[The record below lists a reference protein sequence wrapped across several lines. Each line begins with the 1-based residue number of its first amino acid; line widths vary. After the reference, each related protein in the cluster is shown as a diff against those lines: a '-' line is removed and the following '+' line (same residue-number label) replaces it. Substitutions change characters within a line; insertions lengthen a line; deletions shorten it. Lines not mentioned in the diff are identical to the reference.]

1 MTIEGS
7 EPLSPPTDSP
17 PPEVPVT
24 EQPVMPA
31 PSRKSKLQIASR
43 LLGRFIRFSWRCF
56 RRTFKFSVR
65 WSAKILVYT
74 FPFLLLLAYMGWR
87 ELKTSRWQAS
97 YLSKIAS
104 EATFNVQDGPSE
116 SIVFPRFGPYDER
129 LGYTKIPKMIEN
141 LTRNGY
147 VVARQADWS
156 QRLRSLVQNGIYPT
170 YREKTRAGITILD
183 RKNTTIYSA
192 YRPERIYESFEEIP
206 KPILNSL
213 LFIENREILDPAS
226 PTKNPAIEWDRLGK
240 AVIEKAMQII
250 YPNINAPGGSTIAT
264 QLEKYRHSDEGR
276 TSGIKAKFTQMAS
289 ASLRAYMYGEETA
302 QTRKQIVLQY
312 VNSIPLA
319 ALPGFGEVN
328 GLGDGLAAWFG
339 RDFDSVNHDLREI
352 MRASPNADMTPYA
365 ASYKEALSLFIAHRR
380 PSYFLLTGVDELN
393 KLVDSHLDL
402 LAGEGVISQNLRAA
416 ALKVKLELRRVAP
429 KPPRVSYLQRK
440 AANAI
445 RTRLLQ
451 LTRLPQLYDLDQLDL
466 AVRSTMDNEANEAVT
481 DILKQIKDKESVAK
495 FGLSG
500 ARTLDQGDPSKV
512 IYSITLY
519 ERVGNVNLLRVQTDN
534 YDKPF
539 SINEGTRLDLG
550 STSKLRTLT
559 TYLDIVGQLYDRF
572 HGAPLDTIKK
582 ELKDNPDPLTEF
594 VLGAFLKN
602 QKITLTQLMDL
613 AMNRTYSANPGESF
627 FTGGGMHTFVNFN
640 KDDNGRN
647 PTLDQSL
654 TSSINLPFIRLMRDI
669 VRYTMKRMGL
679 SLNPD
684 KTARSEEVRMKFLA
698 KFADQEG
705 SHFVRLYYRKYNDKN
720 PSDILPA
727 LVQNNRASVRHA
739 VVMFRFVKPEAS
751 VDELASFL
759 RDNLRTTDIAL
770 SHVEKLYEEFAPGKF
785 NLNDQGY
792 LARIHPLELWV
803 ARFMTEHPSATMEQ
817 AIKESEP
824 HRQEVYKWLFSA
836 HRRAQDV
843 RIRTLVEVEAFQ
855 EIFKQWRKMG
865 YPFNSMVPSYAS
877 AIGSSGDRPVA
888 LAELVGIILNDG
900 MRYPLV
906 RLEEL
911 HIGANTP
918 YETVISRDQNS
929 AAGVRVLKPE
939 VARALRK
946 AMANVVEKG
955 TARRVF
961 QAYKRSDGK
970 AYVIGGKTGTGDHR
984 YETYGPG
991 GNLLSSRV
999 VNRTATFAFYIGD
1012 RFFGVVSAHVPGAE
1026 AAKFH
1031 FTSALAAEL
1040 LKVVEPSLVPIIESE
1055 ETALGPDNGPEAL
1068 APVPPASAT
1077 TPKAQAGKPTP
1088 TPGVPAAEIP
1098 GSPPAI
1104 PQSPVKSPVQS
1115 YGTKG
1120 PIPVPTHTKAP
1131 AKPTVV
1137 SLPVVVAP
1145 PS

>member
-1 MTIEGS
+1 MTNEGS
-7 EPLSPPTDSP
+7 ESLSPNESP
-17 PPEVPVT
+17 IPAEPAIELPVQKPIVL
-24 EQPVMPA
+24 ESGA
-31 PSRKSKLQIASR
+31 PKFKNILFKLMRIFGRVICLLWRWFKKAFRFTLRWSLR
-43 LLGRFIRFSWRCF
+43 LL
-56 RRTFKFSVR
+56 
-65 WSAKILVYT
+65 VYLL
-74 FPFLLLLAYMGWR
+74 PVLLLLAYMGWR

-97 YLSKIAS
+97 YLSKIAA
-104 EATFNVQDGPSE
+104 EATFDVKVGASK
-116 SIVFPRFGPYDER
+116 SIIFPQFGPYDDR
-129 LGYTKIPKMIEN
+129 LGYTKIPMMIDN

-147 VVARQADWS
+147 VVAKQAEWS
-156 QRLRSLVQNGIYPT
+156 KRLQSLVSNGVYPT

-240 AVIEKAMQII
+240 AVVEKLMQII

-264 QLEKYRHSDEGR
+264 QLEKYRHSEEGR
-276 TSGIKAKFTQMAS
+276 TTGIRAKFTQMAS
-289 ASLRAYMYGEETA
+289 ASLRAYMYGEETTE
-302 QTRKQIVLQY
+302 TRKQIILQY

-328 GLGDGLAAWFG
+328 GLGDGLAAWYG

-352 MRASPNADMTPYA
+352 MRATPKTDLSPYA

-380 PSYFLLTGVDELN
+380 PSYFLLSGVDELN
-393 KLVDSHLDL
+393 KLIDSHLDL
-402 LAGEGVISQNLRAA
+402 LANEGIISTNLRDAA
-416 ALKVKLELRRVAP
+416 FKVKLTLRRAAP

-451 LTRLPQLYDLDQLDL
+451 LTNLPQLYDLDQLDL

-481 DILKQIKDKESVAK
+481 DILKQIKDKESVQRL
-495 FGLSG
+495 GLSG
-500 ARTLDQGDPSKV
+500 ARTLDSGDPSKV
-512 IYSITLY
+512 IYSLTLY

-559 TYLDIVGQLYDRF
+559 TYLDIIGQLFDKY
-572 HGAPLDTIKK
+572 HEASVDT
-582 ELKDNPDPLTEF
+582 LKTTLTDQPDPLTEF
-594 VLGAFLKN
+594 VVNAMLKN
-602 QKITLTQLMDL
+602 PNLSLNSLLDQ
-613 AMNRTYSANPGESF
+613 AMNRTYSASPGEAF

-647 PTLDQSL
+647 ATLDQSL

-669 VRYTMKRMGL
+669 VRHTMYRMGL
-679 SLNPD
+679 SFKQEKSTRGD
-684 KTARSEEVRMKFLA
+684 EVRMKFLK

-705 SHFVRLYYRKYNDKN
+705 SHFVALFYRKYNGK
-720 PSDILPA
+720 SVSEILPS
-727 LVQNNRASVRHA
+727 LVQNYRASARHA
-739 VVMFRFVKPEAS
+739 TVMFRFVYPQAS
-751 VDELASFL
+751 VNELASFL
-759 RDNLRTTDIAL
+759 SENLKSTDL
-770 SHVEKLYEEFAPGKF
+770 SSTLVEKLYHEFEPGKF

-792 LARIHPLELWV
+792 LARVHPLELWV
-803 ARFMTEHPSATMEQ
+803 VKYMVEHPSVTLATVL
-817 AIKESEP
+817 KESEAD
-824 HRQEVYKWLFSA
+824 RQETYKWLFSA

-843 RIRTLVEVEAFQ
+843 RIRTLIEVEAFH
-855 EIFKQWRKMG
+855 EIFKQWKKVG

-877 AIGSSGDRPVA
+877 AIGSSGDRPAA

-900 MRYPLV
+900 MKYPLV

-911 HIGANTP
+911 HMGANTP
-918 YETVISRDQNS
+918 YETLISRNTDSNS
-929 AAGVRVLKPE
+929 GVRVLKPE
-939 VARALRK
+939 VARTLRA

-984 YETYGPG
+984 HETFGPG
-991 GNLLSSRV
+991 GNLIASRV

-1012 RFFGVVSAHVPGAE
+1012 RFFGVVSAHVPGPE
-1026 AAKFH
+1026 AANFH

-1040 LKVVEPSLVPIIESE
+1040 LKVVGPSLIPIIESE
-1055 ETALGPDNGPEAL
+1055 DTQLGPDNSVIKTESVESSGAA
-1068 APVPPASAT
+1068 APVTPVSTPKVKATDLVVANATPKISPAQSGVSTPAPKKKVTPEPPPPTKKPLPIVIAPPA
-1077 TPKAQAGKPTP
+1077 
-1088 TPGVPAAEIP
+1088 
-1098 GSPPAI
+1098 
-1104 PQSPVKSPVQS
+1104 
-1115 YGTKG
+1115 
-1120 PIPVPTHTKAP
+1120 
-1131 AKPTVV
+1131 
-1137 SLPVVVAP
+1137 
-1145 PS
+1145 